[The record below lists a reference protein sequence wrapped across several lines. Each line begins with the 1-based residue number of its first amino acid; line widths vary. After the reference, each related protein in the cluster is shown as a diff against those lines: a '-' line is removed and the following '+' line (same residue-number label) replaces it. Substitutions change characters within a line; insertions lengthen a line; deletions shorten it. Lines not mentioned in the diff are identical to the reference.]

1 MLKVYNSLSRSKE
14 IFKPINPKK
23 ISLYVCG
30 VTVYDY
36 CHIGHARVYL
46 AFDVIIRYFRSQ
58 GFEVTYIRNITD
70 IDDKIIERAHKRN
83 VSIAALTQEFIEAM
97 QEDFRTLKIVDPTF
111 EPRATHYIPQ
121 MIDMIQT
128 LLDKG
133 YAYQGDNGDIYY
145 DVQQYKSYGCLS
157 HRNLAALQVGAR
169 IEVSES
175 KRNPLDFVL
184 WKVAKPGEPSWAA
197 PWGYGRPG
205 WHIECSAM
213 AFGELGET
221 LDIHGGGPDLKFPH
235 HENERAQSEAAN
247 DKIFVNYWM
256 HVGYVQQDKEKMSKS
271 LGNFLTVR
279 DFLKEY
285 DAEVL
290 RYFAIGSHYRSP
302 VDYSLEHLTVA
313 RKALER
319 LYGALRLVEEMKEGL
334 AAIRRTSQAEMEM
347 QDSKGGESHTESRY
361 QAAYPM
367 EVNRETTEFEAR
379 FKAAMEDDFNTPEA
393 IAVLFD
399 LARAINTLR
408 KETLVLS
415 KETQTGHF
423 RAAIVLGTVLKKL
436 GNLLGLL
443 EKSPDVFFQNLQG
456 KVIDIEHIEKLIEA
470 RNKARQIKD
479 WKSSDKIRD
488 ELLAQGIL
496 LEDTTSGTRWHIIG
510 K

>member
-1 MLKVYNSLSRSKE
+1 MQIYNTLSKTKE
-14 IFKPINPKK
+14 DFKPLKPNKIN
-23 ISLYVCG
+23 LYVCG

-46 AFDVIIRYFRSQ
+46 AFDVIIRYLRYR
-58 GFEVTYIRNITD
+58 GYEVNYIRNITD
-70 IDDKIIERAHKRN
+70 IDDKIIKRAQERN
-83 VSIAALTQEFIEAM
+83 MTIEALTHEFISAM
-97 QEDFRTLKIVDPTF
+97 QEDFRALNIHDPTF
-111 EPRATHYIPQ
+111 EPRATAYIPH
-121 MIDMIQT
+121 MVAMIQS

-145 DVQQYKSYGCLS
+145 DVQQYKEYGCLS
-157 HRNLAALQVGAR
+157 HRNLSTLQAGAR
-169 IEVSES
+169 IEVNES

-213 AFGELGET
+213 ALEELGKT

-247 DKIFVNYWM
+247 AQTFVKYWV

-271 LGNFLTVR
+271 LGNFLTIR

-302 VDYSLEHLTVA
+302 VDYTLEHLSVA
-313 RKALER
+313 NKALER
-319 LYGALRLVEEMKEGL
+319 LYSALRAVETIKENIKNYDTGL
-334 AAIRRTSQAEMEM
+334 PLESAEL
-347 QDSKGGESHTESRY
+347 
-361 QAAYPM
+361 
-367 EVNRETTEFEAR
+367 EAEYMGR
-379 FKAAMEDDFNTPEA
+379 FQIAMEDDFNTPEA

-399 LARAINTLR
+399 LARRINTLS
-408 KETLVLS
+408 EASLP
-415 KETQTGHF
+415 E
-423 RAAIVLGTVLKKL
+423 AAKLANFKKAIHLGLLLKKL
-436 GNLLGLL
+436 GNLLGIL
-443 EKSPDVFFQNLQG
+443 EKAPHEFFQNLQG
-456 KVIDIEHIEKLIEA
+456 KAIDSQKIEELIADRDEA
-470 RNKARQIKD
+470 RKIKD
-479 WKSSDKIRD
+479 WMRSDKIRD
-488 ELLAQGIL
+488 ELLVKGIL
-496 LEDTTSGTRWHIIG
+496 LEDTPAGTRWHIVD